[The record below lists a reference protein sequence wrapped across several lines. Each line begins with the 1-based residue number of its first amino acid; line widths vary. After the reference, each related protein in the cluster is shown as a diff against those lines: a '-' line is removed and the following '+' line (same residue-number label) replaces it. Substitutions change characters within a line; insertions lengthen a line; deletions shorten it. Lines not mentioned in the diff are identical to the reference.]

1 MDEETRMIGRVTRC
15 STRGFVGAM
24 RLPEPDVPV
33 FGSFCWAD
41 AQGGESQVIGLVY
54 DISIEDDEFA
64 RQMAIVEDLPPEQLQ
79 DSRSARSVPVEFS
92 AIAVGYRTDGN
103 YIQSLPPQPP
113 MSFAPVNTMPAEEIR
128 AFTERLE
135 FLPILFEAGQIPSA
149 DLTVASLRLA
159 ADLQPESRRRAFLI
173 QAGRTVAAWLG
184 DDLGQTERLLSKL
197 NPAPM
202 R

>member
-1 MDEETRMIGRVTRC
+1 MDEGIRVIGRVTRC

-24 RLPEPDVPV
+24 RLPEPDMPV
-33 FGSFCWAD
+33 FGSFCRAN

-92 AIAVGYRTDGN
+92 AIAVGYRTDGR
-103 YIQSLPPQPP
+103 YVQSLPPQPP
-113 MSFAPVNTMPAEEIR
+113 MSFAEVTVMSAEEIR

-135 FLPILFEAGQIPSA
+135 FLPMLFEAGQIPA
-149 DLTVASLRLA
+149 VDLTAASLRLA
-159 ADLQPESRRRAFLI
+159 ADLQPESRRQAFLVE
-173 QAGRTVAAWLG
+173 AGRTVAGWLG
-184 DDLGQTERLLSKL
+184 DDLSQTERLLSKL
-197 NPAPM
+197 NPAQSG
-202 R
+202 